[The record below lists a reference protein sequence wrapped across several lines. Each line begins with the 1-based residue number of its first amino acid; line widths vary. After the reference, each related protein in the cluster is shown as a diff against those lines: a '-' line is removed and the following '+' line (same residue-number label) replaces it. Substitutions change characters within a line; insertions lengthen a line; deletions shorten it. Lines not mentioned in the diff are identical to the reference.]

1 MQHRNVTQVQDT
13 DTRAARF
20 ETHRPHLRAVATRLL
35 GSPTEADD
43 AVQEAWLR
51 FDRAGDEQIENL
63 GGWLTTVVSRI
74 CLDHLRAR
82 STRSEDPVAA
92 ELLETSDD
100 DPGPED
106 ATILAE
112 STAVALAVVL
122 DALTPIERVVFVLH
136 DVFAV
141 PFEEIAAV
149 VDRTPVAARQ
159 IASRARR
166 RVRPAADAPDPQ
178 ALNAQRELVSA
189 FFDAARNGR
198 LETLLHLLAP
208 DVVVRADA
216 AAVALG
222 TSPETVGA
230 RAVAEWL
237 SGRAAA
243 ARLAQV
249 DLTWGAVWL
258 SGGRLRVVFR
268 FTTEA
273 DSIVAIELIGDPE
286 THATLD
292 LEIEPPQRR
301 ARTGHRTDSTH

>member
-1 MQHRNVTQVQDT
+1 M
-13 DTRAARF
+13 
-20 ETHRPHLRAVATRLL
+20 ATRLL

-51 FDRAGDEQIENL
+51 FDRADDTQIENL

-74 CLDHLRAR
+74 CLDHLRSR
-82 STRSEDPVAA
+82 SSRGEEQVDA
-92 ELLETSDD
+92 ELLEVGDG

-106 ATILAE
+106 STILAE
-112 STAVALAVVL
+112 STAEALAVVL

-166 RVRPAADAPDPQ
+166 RVRPAVDTPDPQ

-230 RAVAEWL
+230 RVVAEWF

-243 ARLAQV
+243 ARLARV
-249 DLTWGAVWL
+249 DGQWGAVWAP
-258 SGGRLRVVFR
+258 GGKLQVVFR
-268 FTTEA
+268 FTLA
-273 DSIVAIELIGDPE
+273 DDAIAGIELIGDPQA
-286 THATLD
+286 HAALD
-292 LEIEPPQRR
+292 VDIERHQRR
-301 ARTGHRTDSTH
+301 GRSSNTR